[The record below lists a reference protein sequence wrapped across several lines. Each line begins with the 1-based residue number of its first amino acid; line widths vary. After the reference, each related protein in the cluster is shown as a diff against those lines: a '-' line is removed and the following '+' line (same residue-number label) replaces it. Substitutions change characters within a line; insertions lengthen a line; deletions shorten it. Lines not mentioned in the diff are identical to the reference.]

1 MLEIMKRVLN
11 KNLTQFR
18 CLSISDEKSKD
29 SFKTININNVDYV
42 CDDYTNVTPKIISH
56 IGKNLHNSKYNPLC
70 LIKERIVKHFY
81 TNYTGKKGN
90 PIFSIYDNLQPVVT
104 VYKNFDSLLIPND
117 HVSRNKSDTYYLNRE
132 YLLRCHTTAHQ
143 TELINMG
150 LDSFLVFGDVYRRDE
165 IDPTH
170 YPVFHQLDAVR
181 LYDKY
186 QIRDLCKNE
195 VEIFDEKCT
204 VDTEEKQAV
213 HTCAATEVM
222 ENELKSSLI
231 TLVQTLFTK
240 DIEHRWVPSSFPFT
254 QPSWE
259 LEIKYNEKWLELLGC
274 GVIKHGIL
282 SSVGAGNKIGWAFGI
297 GLERLAM
304 LLYSIPDIRL
314 FWSNDTG
321 FLSQFRVE
329 DVDTPITYKP
339 VSIYPQCKNDIS
351 FWLKDK
357 DNSYHSND
365 FYELA
370 YNIGGDIVEQI
381 NLIDEFHHPKSGR
394 ISHCYRIIYRH
405 MERTLT
411 QEEVNIVHRNIEKAA
426 AEVLGVT
433 IR

>member
-1 MLEIMKRVLN
+1 MLTIMKWMLN
-11 KNLTQFR
+11 RNLTQFR
-18 CLSISDEKSKD
+18 CLSISAEKSKD
-29 SFKTININNVDYV
+29 ALKTININNVEYV

-56 IGKNLHNSKYNPLC
+56 VGTNLHNSKYNPLC
-70 LIKERIVKHFY
+70 LIKKRIIKHFY

-90 PIFSIYDNLQPVVT
+90 PIFSIYDHLHPVVT

-186 QIRDLCKNE
+186 QIRDVYKSE
-195 VEIFDEKCT
+195 VEIFDEKCA
-204 VDTEEKQAV
+204 VDTEQKQAV
-213 HTCAATEVM
+213 HTCTATEIM
-222 ENELKSSLI
+222 ENELKSSLL
-231 TLVQTLFTK
+231 TLVQALFTK
-240 DIEHRWVPSSFPFT
+240 DIEHRWVPSYFPFT
-254 QPSWE
+254 HPSWE

-282 SSVGAGNKIGWAFGI
+282 SSAGAGNKIGWAFGI

-304 LLYSIPDIRL
+304 LLYTIPDIRL

-351 FWLKDK
+351 FWLKD
-357 DNSYHSND
+357 NNYHSND

-405 MERTLT
+405 MEKTLT
-411 QEEVNIVHRNIEKAA
+411 QEDVNIVHTNIEKAA
-426 AEVLGVT
+426 TEVLGVT